1 MAADFGRR
9 QAGERGVGTRRRF
22 TRRIRRHRAALDQR
36 PHRLFVD
43 VENTQR
49 EPTVDE
55 TLRHRRAHRTAAD
68 ERDGAGHHCSQTF
81 PVTDAVCPPSIT
93 SSVAFTNWDSSQAR
107 YSTA

>member
-9 QAGERGVGTRRRF
+9 QAGERDVGTRRCC

-43 VENTQR
+43 VENTQW
-49 EPTVDE
+49 EPTVDKA
-55 TLRHRRAHRTAAD
+55 LRHWRAHRTTAN
-68 ERDGAGHHCSQTF
+68 ESNSAGHHCSQTF